1 MPAKATTVAP
11 IAAATRP
18 MTAPEASKHGHA
30 GKGAHGVA
38 PGKAPMS
45 PPPGLGPFKVLT
57 EPQVLAKANVKSL
70 AEMTE
75 LNVWGAQLDDVSLV
89 QRMPNLKI
97 ASLSQNHIATL
108 APFANLA
115 HLQELYLRGNRIGE
129 LTPQAQDERRPGRP
143 APAVISPLVVLERE
157 LKHLQGCKKLSV
169 LWLAENPCAQYGIE
183 YRNLVIR
190 MLPQL
195 KQLDK
200 LEIKPAER
208 KAAAAAAAAAMHEH
222 EHIPVPATAAHKPM
236 SPPAAAR
243 TAAVPNIST
252 TSPTSSAPT
261 SPKQAATSPKPAP
274 LAIAP
279 HNAAHHTSSTQF
291 SPQDV
296 RSVLPNALSRPHSPD
311 DHHAHHAHE
320 RSTSPSSHRRRT
332 STTNSMTVRPGSP
345 RAVSPGHLHVDP
357 RVRRV
362 SVGPFSPQDVRSVLV
377 PEVDAL
383 GMHQPPAAGGVSGPT
398 SPRMRHA
405 SMPATHVA
413 HAHAVPH
420 VHVPGGGGHNNVL
433 FAVMALVRDLEPG
446 ALRVVHQEVGRM
458 LELTAEA
465 THVHQHTNGHVVE
478 HGHGHGSRSHSAHAH
493 DLGVHG
499 VHAMYAAHDAMHHPM
514 GRVSPPPGTYP
525 GNTAHLHGYRP
536 L

>member
-1 MPAKATTVAP
+1 
-11 IAAATRP
+11 

-30 GKGAHGVA
+30 AKGAHAVA
-38 PGKAPMS
+38 PGKAAAVAGTGKAPMS

-57 EPQVLAKANVKSL
+57 EAQVLAKANVKSL

-108 APFANLA
+108 APFASLA
-115 HLQELYLRGNRIGE
+115 QLQELYLRGNHIGE

-169 LWLAENPCAQYGIE
+169 LWLAENPCAQHGLE

-222 EHIPVPATAAHKPM
+222 EHIPAPAPAGTHKPM
-236 SPPAAAR
+236 LPPASLR

-274 LAIAP
+274 LTIAP
-279 HNAAHHTSSTQF
+279 HNAAHHTTSTQF

-311 DHHAHHAHE
+311 HHHVHAHE
-320 RSTSPSSHRRRT
+320 RSPSPSSHRRRT
-332 STTNSMTVRPGSP
+332 STANSMTVRPGSP
-345 RAVSPGHLHVDP
+345 RVVSPGHLHVDP
-357 RVRRV
+357 RVRRA

-377 PEVDAL
+377 PEIDAL
-383 GMHQPPAAGGVSGPT
+383 GMHPPAVAAGTVSGPT

-446 ALRVVHQEVGRM
+446 ALRVVHQEVGPYEWACPWTM
-458 LELTAEA
+458 
-465 THVHQHTNGHVVE
+465 
-478 HGHGHGSRSHSAHAH
+478 GHGVSVAIGTRSRCGALHG
-493 DLGVHG
+493 
-499 VHAMYAAHDAMHHPM
+499 MYAGPRCDA
-514 GRVSPPPGTYP
+514 PPS
-525 GNTAHLHGYRP
+525 HGGA
-536 L
+536 